1 MNVSIITSTF
11 NNASTIEDCLESI
24 FSQTFLNID
33 ILIIDGDSSDDTL
46 LKIKKISN
54 KFNNI
59 RVFSE
64 KDKGIYDALNKG
76 VDLAKGD
83 IIGFVHSDD
92 FLASSEIISEI
103 IKKISS
109 ENFDGVYGNLDYVK
123 KNNTNKIVRKW
134 KSCEFDYNLLKKGW
148 MPPHP
153 TFFIKK
159 SVFKK
164 HGLFNLNYSI
174 SADYDFM
181 LRILSDKSL
190 KFGYIPKVITKMRVG
205 GESNRSL
212 KNIILKI
219 KEDYIIIKRNNIG
232 NFLTLIRKNTSKFKQ
247 FF

>member
-83 IIGFVHSDD
+83 IIGFV
-92 FLASSEIISEI
+92 ISG
-103 IKKISS
+103 
-109 ENFDGVYGNLDYVK
+109 DVDY
-123 KNNTNKIVRKW
+123 
-134 KSCEFDYNLLKKGW
+134 
-148 MPPHP
+148 P
-153 TFFIKK
+153 
-159 SVFKK
+159 
-164 HGLFNLNYSI
+164 
-174 SADYDFM
+174 
-181 LRILSDKSL
+181 
-190 KFGYIPKVITKMRVG
+190 
-205 GESNRSL
+205 
-212 KNIILKI
+212 
-219 KEDYIIIKRNNIG
+219 
-232 NFLTLIRKNTSKFKQ
+232 
-247 FF
+247 